1 MFTIAV
7 VNQKGGSGKS
17 TLAQCLAVAAYLDD
31 KGVAILDIDP
41 QGSAYKWAQRRKE
54 KDPNPVVKSVTPA
67 NHEDEWQSMKNVEA
81 DRDCSEAT
89 GFGMAPEEHMSY
101 SAGLYI
107 RARRT
112 QLCSVRGRI
121 DPIPP
126 KG

>member
-31 KGVAILDIDP
+31 KGVAILDMDP

-67 NHEDEWQSMKNVEA
+67 SCVFHGFLPSSPRECCHPLYGMT
-81 DRDCSEAT
+81 AT
-89 GFGMAPEEHMSY
+89 LGA
-101 SAGLYI
+101 
-107 RARRT
+107 
-112 QLCSVRGRI
+112 
-121 DPIPP
+121 
-126 KG
+126 

>member
-67 NHEDEWQSMKNVEA
+67 NHEDEWQSMKNAEA
-81 DRDCSEAT
+81 DLVIFDTPARLSDHERANRT
-89 GFGMAPEEHMSY
+89 GRSGHNTYQDHDERP
-101 SAGLYI
+101 G
-107 RARRT
+107 
-112 QLCSVRGRI
+112 
-121 DPIPP
+121 
-126 KG
+126 KGKGDL